1 MGSIKCCLVAFIWLL
16 LLFPPILRCTKT
28 KKETV
33 CSLHPSHRTLMLVL
47 GCKSNNHPIQS
58 KVRSGVEFTPAVEV
72 TIREIMTA
80 AEGNHPKIEENIQ
93 NALAFLRRVPSDAA
107 IIASQIPEN
116 VKRFTKDL
124 VPYLFTFKREDYTK
138 KGGYEFFPNDYVSK
152 ADSSNFTKNDLK
164 NFYAWMQYHGIY
176 RNSDTEEQLTKTPSV
191 VPTPSLIVATEL
203 LRLTDEI
210 AENL

>member
-1 MGSIKCCLVAFIWLL
+1 
-16 LLFPPILRCTKT
+16 
-28 KKETV
+28 
-33 CSLHPSHRTLMLVL
+33 
-47 GCKSNNHPIQS
+47 
-58 KVRSGVEFTPAVEV
+58 
-72 TIREIMTA
+72 MTA

-138 KGGYEFFPNDYVSK
+138 KGGYKFFPNDYVSK

-191 VPTPSLIVATEL
+191 VPTPSVIVATEL

>member
-1 MGSIKCCLVAFIWLL
+1 MLFSGFYMVVT
-16 LLFPPILRCTKT
+16 FPPLFYAVLKQKRKPYVLSIHLI
-28 KKETV
+28 EPL
-33 CSLHPSHRTLMLVL
+33 CSCWVAKATTIQ
-47 GCKSNNHPIQS
+47 SNPIQS

-138 KGGYEFFPNDYVSK
+138 KGGYKFFPNDYVSK

-191 VPTPSLIVATEL
+191 VPTPSLIVATE
-203 LRLTDEI
+203 
-210 AENL
+210 